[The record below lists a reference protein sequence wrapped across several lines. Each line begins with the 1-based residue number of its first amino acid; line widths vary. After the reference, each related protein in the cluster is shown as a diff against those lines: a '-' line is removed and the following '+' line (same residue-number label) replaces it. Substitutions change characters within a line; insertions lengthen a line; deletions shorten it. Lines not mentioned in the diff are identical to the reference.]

1 MTAAQTAE
9 NDGDEVRL
17 DLTLSMRDIY
27 INSNLNALT
36 EFTGSSRSSEF
47 RYPPMEDL

>member
-27 INSNLNALT
+27 INSNLNPLKI
-36 EFTGSSRSSEF
+36 SSHGTS
-47 RYPPMEDL
+47 LK